1 MTFSLDLTKP
11 LSRVGLIVNLVF
23 LTVVFSAISWL
34 SFGFM
39 TNTLPASA
47 AHEQEQAI
55 AQKVQDQTFSK
66 LKAAAKGKSFDEKAA
81 TEEARAKGIEA
92 AEKEAEKIHHHA
104 VEGWAPFAV
113 FLLILSAIFFTGF
126 VSIAL
131 LRRAHDAAASTIL
144 GFIAIAGGLA
154 YASFVAFEPFL
165 THHQLTKTW
174 APAGIVGL
182 VLILPLLLKG
192 ENQAHSDEAH

>member
-1 MTFSLDLTKP
+1 MIFSLDLTKP
-11 LSRVGLIVNLVF
+11 LSRVGLIVNLIF

-39 TNTLPASA
+39 TNTLPASG
-47 AHEQEQAI
+47 AHEEAQAI

-66 LKAAAKGKSFDEKAA
+66 LKAASKGKAFDEKAA
-81 TEEARAKGIEA
+81 TEEARAKGLEA
-92 AEKEAEKIHHHA
+92 AEKEHEKIHHHA

-113 FLLILSAIFFTGF
+113 FLLILSAIFFSGF
-126 VSIAL
+126 LSIAL
-131 LRRAHDAAASTIL
+131 LRRAYDAAASTIL
-144 GFIAIAGGLA
+144 GFIAIVGGVA

-165 THHQLTKTW
+165 THHELTKTW

-192 ENQAHSDEAH
+192 ENQSQHDDAH

>member
-11 LSRVGLIVNLVF
+11 LGRVGLLINLIF
-23 LTVVFSAISWL
+23 LSVVFSGISWL
-34 SFGFM
+34 SFGYM
-39 TNTLPASA
+39 TNVLPNST

-66 LKAAAKGKSFDEKAA
+66 LKAAAKGKSFDEKTA
-81 TEEARAKGIEA
+81 TEEARAKGLEA

-113 FLLILSAIFFTGF
+113 FLLIISAIFFTGF
-126 VSIAL
+126 LSLAV
-131 LRRAHDAAASTIL
+131 LRRAHDAAASTLLSFIGFL
-144 GFIAIAGGLA
+144 GALA

-165 THHQLTKTW
+165 THHELTKTW

-192 ENQAHSDEAH
+192 ENQSHSDEAH